1 MKKNITRFFSALT
14 IAATV
19 FSASAAGPQVAQ
31 KLGGGTAKR
40 TVAQKV
46 EAKPAKSFK
55 GLHVASQR
63 PLVKNTA
70 NQLRAASKSA
80 FLVKKANVPMK
91 EAGELPDILGN
102 IVYADG
108 WSQDYSAP
116 GVYKLPKAAGQ
127 EFSMVA
133 ANAQGTTGFYED
145 GVYYTTYYMNLW
157 GMLLISLEAYDT
169 ATGEILGNGSGEID
183 NILHDCTV
191 DPTTGTIYSVGYN
204 AEGSGLQLAKV
215 TPSVEDGVVA
225 FAMEPVAELGGN
237 WNSIACDA
245 AGQLYGISYTGE
257 EQGEDFVITSSSL
270 CKIDKATGAVTTVG
284 ETGVLPQYL
293 SSSEIDLKSGRMF
306 WTVSDAAGLGY
317 LAEVNLQTGAATK
330 LFDFALNEEVVGLCI
345 PAPAAEDKAP
355 AAVTDL
361 AVSFP
366 EGALTGSVS
375 FTAPTTLFDGTA
387 ATGALTYE
395 ILANGTSVA
404 TGSTSFGTA
413 VSVPVTVETAGK
425 YTFVVTV
432 SNEVGKSPKEKV
444 KAFVGK
450 GIPEAPTATLEYTAG
465 KMNLT
470 WTAVTTSADGGYINP
485 AEVTYTVT
493 RFPGETVVATEV
505 KETSFSEEIAEPAD
519 ITSYYYTVVAKY
531 AGAVSEEAQSN
542 TVVLGAIVPPYEQ
555 AFDTT
560 DALSGF
566 TVIDGNADGKQWVL
580 YTGNDGNTVARM
592 TYNSSLTMDDW
603 LMTPPLKL
611 EGGKVYQLSFDAY
624 AYGTSFPERIEV
636 KMGTSNTVE
645 AMTTTVVEPLDLLV
659 GVLDAETVVAYLVPQ
674 TTGTYYVGFHG
685 ISDPDMF
692 YLNLDNIKIG
702 APTSADAPGEA
713 TNLKVVSDPSGDLKA
728 TVSFNAPSTT
738 LGGGTLSSLTKVE
751 LSRDGELINTFSS
764 PAVGAALSFVDTP
777 AVGGN
782 HTYTVVGYN
791 NEGQGKAASITGFVG
806 VDAPAA
812 PETASIVET
821 ANEGEVTVSW
831 SAVSTDQNGNPIN
844 PSFVTYTIAERGESG
859 WVPLFE
865 GLTETSKTFRA
876 VEEGGEQDFAQF
888 AIFAE
893 TSGGI
898 GKGIATDM
906 IPVGPAYEGMIESFP
921 DGALSHILGIRTSSS
936 NVSWS
941 IFDDSYFEGEVTSQ
955 DGDNGFMGMNGRSL
969 DDTGSLFTGKV
980 SLAGLVAPSFSFYT
994 YNIVGENGEEDINTI
1009 EVQVKELGG
1018 EYTSVLNK
1026 TVAEICGSDVWGKV
1040 TVDLSAYAGKTVQVQ
1055 INGSIQMFT
1064 YIFLD
1069 NLKIGS
1075 TVDNDLRAGAIT
1087 APAKVQAGAT
1097 YPVDV
1102 TVSNEGSKD
1111 AAAFT
1116 VDLFANG
1123 EKVDTKS
1130 VDALASG
1137 ARTHAVFECTMHAL
1151 ATEPVE
1157 LYAVVNAAADDVAD
1171 NNTTKTIT
1179 VTPKVST
1186 LPAPA
1191 ELKAETAANG
1201 GVQLTWS
1208 EPNLDG
1214 GVGEEVTESFES
1226 AASFAQ
1232 EFEGWTFV
1240 DVDQSPVGGFQN
1252 LDIPGIVS
1260 GTDLVSFFVFDS
1272 APEQFNQTFAAHS
1285 GDKYL
1290 AALFRMDGGQA
1301 DEWAISPVLDGSA
1314 QTISFYARSYSGSYP
1329 EKIEI
1334 LYSTG
1339 SVNPTDFVSV
1349 KTVEAVAAEWT
1360 LYEAE
1365 LPAGALHFAIRSCAA
1380 DAFMLMVDDVTFTS
1394 GSQTADLSLMGYN
1407 VYRDGVKLNAEPV
1420 EESAHLD
1427 LEGLAHHKYQVTALY
1442 DGRGE
1447 STGSNEA
1454 SVTQGIA
1461 DITDGLSITTDK
1473 GLILV
1478 SGADDKLVTV
1488 TSVDGRVLYSA
1499 KGDASVSVATGIYVV
1514 KAGKTVAKVLV
1525 K

>member
-31 KLGGGTAKR
+31 KLGGGTQKR
-40 TVAQKV
+40 AVAQKV
-46 EAKPAKSFK
+46 EAKPATTFK
-55 GLHVASQR
+55 GIQPATKHPFSNPVSN
-63 PLVKNTA
+63 K
-70 NQLRAASKSA
+70 LRSASKNA
-80 FLVKKANVPMK
+80 FTLKQKANVPTK
-91 EAGELPDILGN
+91 EAGNLPDMLGLVTFAEN
-102 IVYADG
+102 WTQEDNALGLY
-108 WSQDYSAP
+108 Q
-116 GVYKLPKAAGQ
+116 LPKANGQDFSLVASYATGYAGFLQ
-127 EFSMVA
+127 
-133 ANAQGTTGFYED
+133 D
-145 GVYYTTYYMNLW
+145 GVYYTSAYEDYGFFAFVVL
-157 GMLLISLEAYDT
+157 GAYDT
-169 ATGEILGNGSGEID
+169 ATGEAIGEGDGQLDQVFID
-183 NILHDCTV
+183 CAT
-191 DPTTGTIYSVGYN
+191 DPTTGTIYSLGYT
-204 AEGSGLQLAKV
+204 ADGQALQLAKV
-215 TPSVEDGVVA
+215 TPSNDGGLVSFAVEPITVFDD
-225 FAMEPVAELGGN
+225 FN

-245 AGQLYGISYTGE
+245 TGQLYGVTREPST
-257 EQGEDFVITSSSL
+257 L
-270 CKIDKATGAVTTVG
+270 CKIDKTTGAVTTVG
-284 ETGVLPQYL
+284 ETGVTPQYL
-293 SSSEIDLKSGRMF
+293 SSSEIDPKSGRMF
-306 WTVSDAAGLGY
+306 WTVCTETEGY
-317 LAEVNLQTGAATK
+317 LAEINLQTGAATK
-330 LFDFALNEEVVGLCI
+330 LLDFLNREEVQGLVI

-361 AVSFP
+361 TISFP
-366 EGALTGSVS
+366 EGTLTGTVN

-395 ILANGTSVA
+395 VLVDGTSAA
-404 TGSTSFGTA
+404 TGDTSFGA
-413 VSVPVTVETAGK
+413 SVSAPVTVAASGK
-425 YTFVVTV
+425 HVFVVTV
-432 SNEVGKSPKEKV
+432 SNEVGASPKEK
-444 KAFVGK
+444 ATMFIGK
-450 GIPEAPTATLEYTAG
+450 GIPEAPKATLEYAAG

-485 AEVTYTVT
+485 DEVTYTVT
-493 RFPGETVVATEV
+493 RFPGETVVLTDS
-505 KETSFSEEIAEPAD
+505 KETSFSEDIVEPAEL
-519 ITSYYYTVVAKY
+519 TSYYYTVVAKY
-531 AGAVSEEAQSN
+531 ADAVSEAAQSN
-542 TVVLGAIVPPYEQ
+542 NIVLGAIVPPYEQ
-555 AFDTT
+555 TFDGP
-560 DALSGF
+560 DGLEGF
-566 TVIDGNADGKQWVL
+566 TLIDANDDGKKWSLYMDSDGNG
-580 YTGNDGNTVARM
+580 TARM
-592 TYNSSLTMDDW
+592 AYNSSLAMDDW
-603 LMTPPLKL
+603 LITPPLKL
-611 EGGKVYQLSFDAY
+611 EGGKVYLLTFDTFAN
-624 AYGTSFPERIEV
+624 GTSFPERIEA
-636 KMGTSNTVE
+636 KMGNSNTVE
-645 AMTTTVVEPLDLLV
+645 AMTETLLEPTVLTSKDPLK
-659 GVLDAETVVAYLVPQ
+659 VAQYLAPK
-674 TTGTYYVGFHG
+674 TTGTYYIGFHG
-685 ISDPDMF
+685 ISDADQF
-692 YLNLDNIKIG
+692 YLYVDNVKIG
-702 APTSADAPGEA
+702 AATSADAPGEA
-713 TNLKVVSDPSGDLKA
+713 TNLSVVSDPNGELKA

-777 AVGGN
+777 AENGN

-791 NEGQGKAASITGFVG
+791 NEGQGKSVSITGFVG

-812 PETASIVET
+812 PETATIVET
-821 ANEGEVTVSW
+821 ENEGEVTVSW

-844 PSFVTYTIAERGESG
+844 PSLVTYTIAQRGESA
-859 WVPLFE
+859 WEPLFE
-865 GLTETSKTFRA
+865 GITGTSYTFRA
-876 VEEGGEQDFAQF
+876 IEEGGEQDFAQF
-888 AIFAE
+888 AVFAV
-893 TSGGI
+893 TSGGNN
-898 GKGIATDM
+898 GIATDM

-921 DGALSHILGIRTSSS
+921 DGIPSHILGISTPQGS
-936 NVSWS
+936 NAQWNL
-941 IFDDSYFEGEVTSQ
+941 FDDEYFSGEVTSQ
-955 DGDNGFMGMNGRSL
+955 DGDNGFIGMRGQNIE
-969 DDTGSLFTGKV
+969 DAGSLFTGKV
-980 SLAGLVAPSFSFYT
+980 SLAGMVAPSFSFYT
-994 YNIVGENGEEDINTI
+994 YNIVGENGEEDTNTI
-1009 EVQVKELGG
+1009 EVSVKELGG
-1018 EYTSVLNK
+1018 EYTSVFNK
-1026 TVAEICGSDVWGKV
+1026 TVVEICGTDVWGKA
-1040 TVDLSAYAGKTVQVQ
+1040 TIDLSAYAGKTIQVQ
-1055 INGSIQMFT
+1055 ITTTVQGFA

-1069 NLKIGS
+1069 NLKIAS
-1075 TVDNDLRAGAIT
+1075 TVDNDLKAGAIT

-1123 EKVDTKS
+1123 EKVDTKT

-1214 GVGEEVTESFES
+1214 GVGEEVTEGFEEGE
-1226 AASFAQ
+1226 AGF
-1232 EFEGWTFV
+1232 EFGDWTFV
-1240 DVDQSPVGGFQN
+1240 DADQSPIGGFQGT
-1252 LDIPGIVS
+1252 DIPGITP
-1260 GTDLVSFFVFDS
+1260 GQTTAAFFVFDTS
-1272 APEQFNQTFAAHS
+1272 LPQFQGQYAQSYAAHS
-1285 GDKYL
+1285 GDKFL
-1290 AALFRMDGGQA
+1290 AAMFRYDDDQV
-1301 DEWAISPVLDGSA
+1301 DDWAISPVLDGSA
-1314 QTISFYARSYSGSYP
+1314 QTISFYAKSYSAQYP

-1339 SVNPTDFVSV
+1339 SVNPEDFVSV
-1349 KTVEAVAAEWT
+1349 KPAEIVPNEWT
-1360 LYEAE
+1360 PYEAE
-1365 LPAGALHFAIRSCAA
+1365 LPAGALHFAIRSCATGS
-1380 DAFMLMVDDVTFTS
+1380 FMLMIDDVTYTS